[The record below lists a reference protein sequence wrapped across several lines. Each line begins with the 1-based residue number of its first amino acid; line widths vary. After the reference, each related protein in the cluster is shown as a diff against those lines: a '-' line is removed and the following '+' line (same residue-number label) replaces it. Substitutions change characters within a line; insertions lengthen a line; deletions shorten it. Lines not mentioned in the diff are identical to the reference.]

1 MFLYRQRTLQQNWQ
15 LRLVK
20 NWIFSHRPCRGRAQV
35 LVSRLTGQLESLN
48 RHFSGFGVYQ
58 ELRYFPGGGNTTE
71 TVVSTSTGTPF
82 INVGSYRHCSTALT
96 AYNPQ
101 VSGPETYLALLTAP
115 SLPMST

>member
-1 MFLYRQRTLQQNWQ
+1 MGLRTYKVKRFRTRRSEKFPHVWLT
-15 LRLVK
+15 LREGPQSLPSPDK
-20 NWIFSHRPCRGRAQV
+20 
-35 LVSRLTGQLESLN
+35 SRNRKLEI
-48 RHFSGFGVYQ
+48 HMDGYQ
-58 ELRYFPGGGNTTE
+58 ELRYFPRGGNTTE

-96 AYNPQ
+96 AYHPQ